1 MFIGSHLKEG
11 LKMFIA
17 SHLKEWLNMFIASHL
32 KERMLI
38 MFIDSQLIEGGI

>member
-17 SHLKEWLNMFIASHL
+17 SHLKEWLNMFIGSNL

>member
-1 MFIGSHLKEG
+1 MFIG
-11 LKMFIA
+11 

>member
-1 MFIGSHLKEG
+1 MFIGSHLKEW
-11 LKMFIA
+11 LNMFIG

>member
-1 MFIGSHLKEG
+1 
-11 LKMFIA
+11 MFIA
-17 SHLKEWLNMFIASHL
+17 SHLKEWLNMFIGSNL